1 MTGRQRVA
9 DSRLGQVVGLGKN
22 KKVNL
27 LDVANLTQ
35 SVVHSRDGDGEI
47 DQDKVEDQQ

>member
-9 DSRLGQVVGLGKN
+9 DSKLGQIVGLGKN

-27 LDVANLTQ
+27 LAVANLTQ